1 MRGEEQGQVGGVEH
15 GVSASPVDDL
25 LRDLELEPE
34 RLLAFVGPT
43 GSGKTALA
51 MEVAARVGGELISVD
66 SVQIYRQFDAGSG
79 KPTADEEARV
89 PHHLVSV
96 VDPLEPVDAARFV
109 ALADAAIA
117 DVRARARIPILCGG
131 TFLWMKAL
139 LSGLAAAPPASE
151 AIRAAH
157 RAHARAH
164 GRPAL
169 HARLA
174 EVDPPSAA
182 RLHPNDLVRVSRALE
197 VWELVGR
204 RLSDLHAEHGFKG
217 ERHRSKLVAIT
228 REPKVLRARIDARVR
243 AFLDAG
249 WVDEVRSLDARGFG
263 EARAMGSVGYR
274 EVLAHA
280 RGLLP
285 AEGLEAA
292 VSRATWIFARRQRT
306 WLGHEPVTWTEVLPF
321 SASGE

>member
-1 MRGEEQGQVGGVEH
+1 VRREEQRQDRGVEH
-15 GVSASPVDDL
+15 GVIAAPADDL
-25 LRDLELEPE
+25 LRELERDPSL
-34 RLLAFVGPT
+34 LLAFVGPT

-51 MEVAARVGGELISVD
+51 MDVAQRAGGEIISVD
-66 SVQIYRQFDAGSG
+66 SVQIYRFFDVGSG
-79 KPTADEEARV
+79 KPTADEAARV

-96 VDPLEPVDAARFV
+96 VDPTEPVDAARFV

-117 DVRARARIPILCGG
+117 DVRARGRVPILCGG

-151 AIRAAH
+151 TLRAAH
-157 RAHARAH
+157 RALAEAE

-197 VWELVGR
+197 VWELLGR
-204 RLSDLHAEHGFKG
+204 RLSDLHAEHGFKS

-228 REPKVLRARIDARVR
+228 REPAVLRARIDARVR
-243 AFLDAG
+243 AFLAAG
-249 WVDEVRSLDARGFG
+249 WADEVRSLDAGGFG

-274 EVLAHA
+274 EVLAHV
-280 RGLLP
+280 RGVLP
-285 AEGLEAA
+285 ADGLEMA
-292 VSRATWIFARRQRT
+292 VSRATWVFARRQRT
-306 WLGHEPVTWTEVLPF
+306 WLGHEPVTWV
-321 SASGE
+321 